1 MRFEFATAT
10 HIVFG
15 SGAVR
20 EVAPAASKLGKHA
33 LLVTG
38 RSTGRATPL
47 AVELRTSGLALSS
60 FAVDGE
66 PTLEMIRRG
75 AEWARSNGCDLVVSF
90 GGGSAIDA
98 GRAIAALL
106 ANGGDLLDYLE
117 VIGAGKPLPLPS
129 APFIA
134 VPTTAG
140 TGSEVTRNAVLSS
153 PEHHVKVSLRS
164 PLMLPRLAVVD
175 PELTLDLPP
184 AVTAH
189 TGLDA
194 LTQLIEAFVSARAN
208 PMTDG
213 LCREGIKRAAR
224 SLRRAYHDGHDIE
237 ARSDMAVAS
246 LLSGLALANAGL
258 GVVHGFAGPI
268 GGMFPAPHGTICAA
282 LLPHGMQVNIQVL
295 QERTP
300 ESEALRRFGEVA
312 AMLTGRASA
321 RAEDG
326 IDWVRG
332 VCDELSIPSL
342 RSYGIGTENI
352 SVLVEK
358 ASCASS
364 TKGNPVQLSPEEMR
378 DVLIAALA

>member
-1 MRFEFATAT
+1 MRFEFATASR
-10 HIVFG
+10 IIFG
-15 SGAVR
+15 PGTVR
-20 EVAPAASKLGKHA
+20 EVGPTASKLGKHA

-38 RSTGRATPL
+38 RSTGRAAPL
-47 AVELRTSGLALSS
+47 AAELGTSGLSLSS
-60 FAVDGE
+60 FAVEGE
-66 PTLEMIRRG
+66 PTLEMIRCG
-75 AEWARSNGCDLVVSF
+75 VDLARANGCDLVISF

-98 GRAIAALL
+98 GKAIAALL
-106 ANGGDLLDYLE
+106 ANAGDLLDYLE

-153 PEHHVKVSLRS
+153 PEHRVKVSLRS

-175 PELTLDLPP
+175 PELTLNLPP

-194 LTQLIEAFVSARAN
+194 LAQLIEAYVSARAN

-213 LCREGIKRAAR
+213 LCREGIERAAR
-224 SLRRAYHDGHDIE
+224 SLRRAYHDGHNLE
-237 ARSDMAVAS
+237 ARSHMAVSS

-258 GVVHGFAGPI
+258 GIVHGFAGPI
-268 GGMFPAPHGTICAA
+268 GGMFPAPHGALCAA
-282 LLPHGMQVNIQVL
+282 LLPHGMQINIRVL
-295 QERTP
+295 QERAP
-300 ESEALRRFGEVA
+300 ESEATRRYAEVA
-312 AMLTGRASA
+312 AILTGRASA
-321 RAEDG
+321 RTEDG

-332 VCDELSIPSL
+332 ICDELSIPSL
-342 RSYGIGTENI
+342 RSYGIGTEDI

-358 ASCASS
+358 ASRASS
-364 TKGNPVQLSPEEMR
+364 TKGNPVKLSPEEMR
-378 DVLIAALA
+378 AVLIEALA